1 MRITAAVLET
11 AGGPFAL
18 RDVDLGEPR
27 PDEVLVG
34 LSGTGICGTDLEFA
48 TFFPT
53 PAVLGHEG
61 SGVVERVGAQV
72 TSVAPGDRVAMSFT
86 SCGRC
91 PTCRTGAPA
100 YCHRFDA
107 VNFSGRRPD
116 GSSALSLDGAPI
128 NGHFLGQS
136 SFATHAV
143 VPERAIV
150 PIGDG
155 IDVSLAGP
163 FGCGFQTGAGGV
175 FNVLRPEAGSSI
187 AVFGAGAVG
196 VAAIIAAA
204 VSGCGIVAAVD
215 VNAAKLEA
223 ARSYGATHIVDSTA
237 TGAGVGTATGTG
249 AGAGAGTAEALRAIA
264 PHGFDYV
271 IDTTG
276 RQDVLRTAVEAL
288 GPLGRCG
295 VIGVGPSPEMSFDW
309 RSVLN
314 GRTITGI
321 IAGSSVPQ
329 VFLPKLL
336 DLHAAGR
343 FPVDRMMTAF
353 PFEKINE
360 AVAAVRAGEVAKAV
374 LTF

>member
-1 MRITAAVLET
+1 MKSMGGFVRITAAVLET
-11 AGGPFAL
+11 ANKPFVL
-18 RDVDLGEPR
+18 RDVELGEPR
-27 PDEVLVG
+27 PDEVLVR
-34 LSGTGICGTDLEFA
+34 LSSTGICGTDLEFA
-48 TFFPT
+48 TFFGT

-61 SGVVERVGAQV
+61 AGVVEKVGAQV
-72 TSVAPGDRVAMSFT
+72 ASVAPGDRVAMSFT

-91 PTCRTGAPA
+91 VTCRTGAPA
-100 YCHRFDA
+100 YCHGFDA
-107 VNFSGRRPD
+107 LNFSGRRPD
-116 GSSALSLDGAPI
+116 GSSALSIDGAEI

-143 VPERAIV
+143 VPERAV
-150 PIGDG
+150 VRVGDDADLSV
-155 IDVSLAGP
+155 IGP

-175 FNVLRPEAGSSI
+175 FNVLRPAAGSSI

-204 VSGCGIVAAVD
+204 VSGCGVIAAVD
-215 VNAAKLEA
+215 VNPRKLEA
-223 ARSYGATHIVDSTA
+223 ARTYGATHTVVA
-237 TGAGVGTATGTG
+237 GEGAA
-249 AGAGAGTAEALRAIA
+249 AELRDLV
-264 PHGFDYV
+264 PHGFDHA

-288 GPLGRCG
+288 GPLGSCG
-295 VIGVGPSPEMSFDW
+295 VIGVGPSEEMSFEW

-343 FPVDRMMTAF
+343 FPVERMMTHY
-353 PFEKINE
+353 PFDRIND
-360 AVAAVRAGEVAKAV
+360 AIADLASGEVAKAV

>member
-27 PDEVLVG
+27 PDEVLVR
-34 LSGTGICGTDLEFA
+34 LSGTGVCGTDLEFA

-61 SGVVERVGAQV
+61 AGVVERVGAQV

-91 PTCRTGAPA
+91 PTCRTGSPA
-100 YCHRFDA
+100 YCHAFDA

-116 GSSALSLDGAPI
+116 GSSALSLDGAEI

-143 VPERAIV
+143 VPERAVV
-150 PIGDG
+150 PVGDEV
-155 IDVSLAGP
+155 DLTVAGP

-204 VSGCGIVAAVD
+204 VSGCGVVAAVD

-223 ARSYGATHIVDSTA
+223 ARSYGATHVVNSAA
-237 TGAGVGTATGTG
+237 TGAAAV
-249 AGAGAGTAEALRAIA
+249 LREIA
-264 PHGFDYV
+264 PHGFDHV

>member
-1 MRITAAVLET
+1 MKSMGGFVRITAAVLET
-11 AGGPFAL
+11 ANKPFVL
-18 RDVDLGEPR
+18 RDVELGEPR
-27 PDEVLVG
+27 PDEVLVR
-34 LSGTGICGTDLEFA
+34 LSSTGICGTDLEFA
-48 TFFPT
+48 TFFGT

-61 SGVVERVGAQV
+61 AGVVEKVGAQV
-72 TSVAPGDRVAMSFT
+72 ASVAPGDRVAMSFT

-91 PTCRTGAPA
+91 VTCRTGAPA
-100 YCHRFDA
+100 YCHGFDA
-107 VNFSGRRPD
+107 LNFSGRRPD
-116 GSSALSLDGAPI
+116 GSSALSIDGAEI

-143 VPERAIV
+143 VPERAV
-150 PIGDG
+150 VRVGDDADLSV
-155 IDVSLAGP
+155 IGP

-175 FNVLRPEAGSSI
+175 FNVLRPAAGSSI

-196 VAAIIAAA
+196 VAAIIAGEGAA
-204 VSGCGIVAAVD
+204 
-215 VNAAKLEA
+215 
-223 ARSYGATHIVDSTA
+223 
-237 TGAGVGTATGTG
+237 
-249 AGAGAGTAEALRAIA
+249 AELRDLV
-264 PHGFDYV
+264 PHGFDHA

-288 GPLGRCG
+288 GPLGSCG
-295 VIGVGPSPEMSFDW
+295 VIGVGPSEEMSFEW

-343 FPVDRMMTAF
+343 FPVERMMTHY
-353 PFEKINE
+353 PFDRIND
-360 AVAAVRAGEVAKAV
+360 AIADLASGEVAKAV

>member
-18 RDVDLGEPR
+18 RDVDLGDPR
-27 PDEVLVG
+27 PDEVLVR

-86 SCGRC
+86 SCGSC
-91 PTCRTGAPA
+91 VTCRTGSPA

-116 GSSALSLDGAPI
+116 GSSALSLDGAEI

-143 VPERAIV
+143 VPERAVV

-155 IDVSLAGP
+155 IDLPLAGP

-223 ARSYGATHIVDSTA
+223 ARSYGATHAVDSTA
-237 TGAGVGTATGTG
+237 SDSAA
-249 AGAGAGTAEALRAIA
+249 ALREIA